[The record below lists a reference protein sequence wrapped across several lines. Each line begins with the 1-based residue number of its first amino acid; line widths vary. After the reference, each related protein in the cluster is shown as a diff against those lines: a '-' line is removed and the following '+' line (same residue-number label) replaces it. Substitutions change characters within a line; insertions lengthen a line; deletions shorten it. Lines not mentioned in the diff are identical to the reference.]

1 MVASSSP
8 GDSSE
13 NAGIS
18 WSMLGRRTVRATLN
32 RNWSASLPFHWTCA
46 DGLSMN
52 ASFRPEERRV
62 GKECVSTCRSPCSP
76 DHYKKNI
83 YNAVTLHIVNRSA
96 TLSSDVTN
104 KLGTIDGS

>member
-1 MVASSSP
+1 MVASSSH

-32 RNWSASLPFHWTCA
+32 RNWSASLAFHWPCA

-52 ASFRPEERRV
+52 ASSQACPAT
-62 GKECVSTCRSPCSP
+62 VSCRTPPWRKSHIGRESLREHMCRYVEIWVIAVPL
-76 DHYKKNI
+76 YK
-83 YNAVTLHIVNRSA
+83 H
-96 TLSSDVTN
+96 DTN
-104 KLGTIDGS
+104 EYY